1 LEALKFAHA
10 FTVIACCIDAPTPR
24 IDKLASEGMRLLNFN
39 VEAQC
44 TPSRAALMT
53 GRSITSTSSL
63 LAIVSKG
70 QSIGLNFAKKF

>member
-24 IDKLASEGMRLLNFN
+24 IGKLASEGMRLLNFN
-39 VEAQC
+39 VAQC